1 MRDDAISCQ
10 RKIQMES
17 LCFGLRLDFVYLLKI
32 ASVYKEKY
40 TLYTDAAF
48 CFSLHHFIYNTGSSR
63 YELTCLIRIYKDFQT
78 SHTAHRYRCS
88 HIRWLHHFPHRK
100 VLLSYF
106 RRSPPPGIPDGILLL
121 RSCCFIYSKILA
133 LPSSCP
139 AFAILRKLQQSR
151 TDV

>member
-10 RKIQMES
+10 RKIQIES

-63 YELTCLIRIYKDFQT
+63 YELTCLIRIYKIFRH
-78 SHTAHRYRCS
+78 HTQ
-88 HIRWLHHFPHRK
+88 HIGTAVPIYKELHHTTTVQGA
-100 VLLSYF
+100 VLQILSLPCSF
-106 RRSPPPGIPDGILLL
+106 LITGLHPGSVRPDV
-121 RSCCFIYSKILA
+121 R
-133 LPSSCP
+133 
-139 AFAILRKLQQSR
+139 
-151 TDV
+151 

>member
-63 YELTCLIRIYKDFQT
+63 YELTCLIRIYKIFRH
-78 SHTAHRYRCS
+78 HTQ
-88 HIRWLHHFPHRK
+88 HIGTAVPIYDGCIIFHIGKFSCLISDDH
-100 VLLSYF
+100 
-106 RRSPPPGIPDGILLL
+106 PPGIPDGILLL

>member
-63 YELTCLIRIYKDFQT
+63 YELTCLIRIYKIFRH
-78 SHTAHRYRCS
+78 HTQ
-88 HIRWLHHFPHRK
+88 HIGTAVPIYDGCIIFHIGKFSCLISDDHPARNTYFCAPA
-100 VLLSYF
+100 VSY
-106 RRSPPPGIPDGILLL
+106 IPKYL
-121 RSCCFIYSKILA
+121 RFLPA
-133 LPSSCP
+133 VRHLPS
-139 AFAILRKLQQSR
+139 
-151 TDV
+151 